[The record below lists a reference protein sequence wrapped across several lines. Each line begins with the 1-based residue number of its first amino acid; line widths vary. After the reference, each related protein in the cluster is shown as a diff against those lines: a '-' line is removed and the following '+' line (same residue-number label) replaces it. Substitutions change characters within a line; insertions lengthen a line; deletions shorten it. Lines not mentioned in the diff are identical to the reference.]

1 MKLNSVIAARSDKT
15 VYRDG
20 DRRVKVFGAD
30 YSKQDVLNEA
40 LNQARVEETGLNVPR
55 ILEVTMVNGK
65 WAIVTEFIEGQTLS
79 KLMAENPERMGEY
92 IDLLVDIQLQIHAKV
107 CPLLGRLKDKLNRKI
122 MFTDLDA
129 TSRYDLHIRL
139 EAMPKHNKVCHG
151 DFHPANIIIAENGTP
166 YIIDWS
172 HAAQGNA
179 SADAAITYINLK
191 LSGNEQDAQM
201 YLDTFCEKSG
211 IPKENV
217 RKWIPIA
224 AAAQSLTA
232 TEQDKATLLSW
243 ANEE

>member
-1 MKLNSVIAARSDKT
+1 MKLNSIIAARNDKT

-20 DRRVKVFGAD
+20 DRRVKVFSAE

-40 LNQARVEETGLNVPR
+40 LNQARVEETGLNVPQ
-55 ILEVTMVNGK
+55 ILEVTMVDGK

-79 KLMAENPERMGEY
+79 KLMAENPDKKDEY
-92 IDLLVDIQLQIHAKV
+92 IELLVDLQLQIHSKT
-107 CPLLGRLKDKLNRKI
+107 CPLLGRFKDKLSRKI

-129 TSRYDLHIRL
+129 TTRYDLHIRL

-151 DFHPANIIIAENGTP
+151 DFHPANVIIAQDGTP

-191 LSGNEQDAQM
+191 LSGNTEDASK
-201 YLDTFCEKSG
+201 YLELFCEKSG
-211 IPKENV
+211 ITEENI

-232 TEQDKATLLSW
+232 TEQDKTTLLSW